1 MPFFSVVIPL
11 YNKENYIPN
20 TLKSVLNQSFSDFEI
35 IIVNDGS
42 TDQSE
47 QKVFEISD
55 TRIRYFKTENKGV
68 SAARNFGIQQSSGKF
83 ICFLDADDYWYPY
96 FLSEIHKHIE
106 LCSEQKVFACAIE
119 FEIHNKVI
127 SPSYSIIQTDDYQIV
142 DYFEASMKESVLFTS
157 ASAFERTV
165 FETAGNFNTNY
176 KSGQDTDL
184 WVRIGLQFPIVFIW
198 KIGVRYV
205 YDRESLSRNR
215 KKITGKAEFFEYIPI
230 EKSNMNLKRFLDYN
244 RFSLAI
250 ESKLNYEKEKFQTF
264 YQLIHLRNLPFRKRL
279 LLQLPAWLLSILV
292 KVKNNLAVLGF
303 GNSVFR

>member
-1 MPFFSVVIPL
+1 
-11 YNKENYIPN
+11 
-20 TLKSVLNQSFSDFEI
+20 
-35 IIVNDGS
+35 
-42 TDQSE
+42 
-47 QKVFEISD
+47 
-55 TRIRYFKTENKGV
+55 
-68 SAARNFGIQQSSGKF
+68 
-83 ICFLDADDYWYPY
+83 WYPY

-205 YDRESLSRNR
+205 YDRETLSRNR
-215 KKITGKAEFFEYIPI
+215 KKIRGKSELFEYIPI

-264 YQLIHLRNLPFRKRL
+264 YQLIHLRNLP
-279 LLQLPAWLLSILV
+279 
-292 KVKNNLAVLGF
+292 
-303 GNSVFR
+303 